1 MFERE
6 VIECKHNDILI
17 KNKLT
22 MVEYQLKMLEKENS
36 TLSEKLANAKV

>member
-22 MVEYQLKMLEKENS
+22 MVEY
-36 TLSEKLANAKV
+36 